1 MTLCHWQCH
10 RNFKTYVTRMEETNF
25 ELFYRKSIIDFCL
38 TTVVSISFPLV
49 QFEFSIFMIYY
60 VYVFLTLHFD
70 RDIDLI
76 ITFVVHCVIIWE
88 MDRDIFDYSYVW
100 FQYKRL
106 KTILLHYFINL
117 FCLHFVLNEGI
128 FHNSVNR
135 LKM

>member
-1 MTLCHWQCH
+1 
-10 RNFKTYVTRMEETNF
+10 MEETNF

-88 MDRDIFDYSYVW
+88 MDRDIFDYSYV
-100 FQYKRL
+100 
-106 KTILLHYFINL
+106 
-117 FCLHFVLNEGI
+117 
-128 FHNSVNR
+128 
-135 LKM
+135 